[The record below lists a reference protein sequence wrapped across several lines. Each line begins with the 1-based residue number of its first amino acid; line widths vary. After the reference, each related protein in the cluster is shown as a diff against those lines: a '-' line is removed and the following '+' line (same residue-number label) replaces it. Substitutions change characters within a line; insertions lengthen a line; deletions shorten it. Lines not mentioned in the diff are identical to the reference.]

1 MDNDLMTYLPELQ
14 EALQDVYSEMGYTE
28 MWGVDLAKGDKK
40 EPRRSNNF
48 EIAHQS
54 IRSTGIS
61 HREDMML
68 YSGEKWG
75 KPYPFPFREMPEL
88 SSFAHITQW
97 KGHYIV
103 WIKVDEE
110 VITRQFE
117 A

>member
-48 EIAHQS
+48 E
-54 IRSTGIS
+54 R
-61 HREDMML
+61 
-68 YSGEKWG
+68 
-75 KPYPFPFREMPEL
+75 
-88 SSFAHITQW
+88 
-97 KGHYIV
+97 HYIV

>member
-61 HREDMML
+61 HREDMYFYQGCSIL
-68 YSGEKWG
+68 EKNG
-75 KPYPFPFREMPEL
+75 ANHTLFL
-88 SSFAHITQW
+88 SVKCPSYQVLRI
-97 KGHYIV
+97 
-103 WIKVDEE
+103 
-110 VITRQFE
+110 
-117 A
+117 